1 VADTLIDTD
10 VDPQN
15 TTTKSSISSDIFT
28 GEGSDV
34 APFSINKVIL
44 TPEIMNTARELFPAA
59 KAKAMDE
66 GNSDFP
72 KDAAG
77 FLAEDLV
84 DTMRVD
90 FADRLKEDPNFI
102 TIKGLRDGTSTI
114 LDLIPI
120 YAEKSPKERMLT
132 NDDIAKIFSNAEDA
146 PFARGFFGEF
156 AKTVPALLAGTEA
169 AAITAKSLFSIPP
182 KAKTPFGLSA
192 EFLGKTGLSIS
203 AGIPVGFAFYT
214 AGDQI
219 EENMLGPDPVIVP
232 GQRAAYEAMRTG
244 GGGAASIL
252 FPFALARY
260 GIDSGARSILN
271 NLYKNEPGPLG
282 VRIQAA
288 LDEMLTSSGQL
299 ATRSKTGAA
308 VTVATEAAGAFGSSV
323 GALLAEEGDA
333 STGGRLLSEFIFGNI
348 GALTVFKALPK
359 AMTSYQ
365 AAGGVEGMSTS
376 LGNKRVDKMIEK
388 LSKLYDESATPE
400 AYEAMLDSLTSP
412 AFRAELKEAFP
423 DVDFSVAQTS
433 GDPFLMAL
441 EAARSSKSDKFS
453 AKRKLSTDKAFEAT
467 NLFIQALTSE
477 GSERALNAAAELRK
491 SLFDEVL
498 QNNIRVPLNNLLRA
512 AERLRKQPGTPDD
525 FATEFNLQAELDDFK
540 LLGSVD
546 NKPLSETELSEKM
559 FGVLENQV
567 FRVMKNQEESLY
579 QAAGARNHVI
589 FEPQTGSAPEFL
601 DVWDSVSFKNAG
613 SQKQFEL
620 AAPEIASFIKE
631 TRRKLGLTTDV
642 EDGTDAVLSPRVM
655 KVKEAFE
662 LAQDRVDG
670 IMIGGNNMSDE
681 VQDILERGER
691 DFAEVA
697 LSYTGGLSPET
708 GTRTPPGINPETGR
722 SALEEKAT
730 FFREQALE
738 ALENAQSEKGFDNNE
753 FIKLTQLA
761 KVLDK
766 LADFKA
772 IEARDVIK
780 ANPFLSEVDDGNLAP
795 ITAAEIS
802 EIRSRALA
810 LARSFSGGLTPEKA
824 DYGRRLGIFANSLR
838 LSLVNSEKGASPAFL
853 NASAFTKAKHDVV
866 SRMVNGKVD
875 ATTASGANFV
885 DPEVTLQVY
894 MKGNPSVTLLRTR
907 QLQALAQFVDTE
919 VGVPDGTDPVFTT
932 INNLTESYLR
942 KTDIE
947 KTIKTVFNPT
957 TNENEISVDA
967 AALQKWKDNNPELL
981 ELFPQLKL
989 DTVDAITFQR
999 SVEFTRARAKKLSK
1013 KSEVQKML
1021 GGLLNGR
1028 SPTVAIGE
1036 AFDAKYPT
1044 EAFKRLFTLRTKAS
1058 DLIRGQQ
1065 GLSSKVKES
1074 TLTLGS
1080 RAQRIQKAGL
1090 PLEDINEG
1098 FRTAL
1103 MQQALFRAGKESG
1116 KASFDPKTFYT
1127 FLFKP
1132 MKDSKVSVADLALKN
1147 GVFDEGQFKRLKFMS
1162 TQLVRMQAADAAG
1175 KLNDPNFVDEAG
1187 AMVDFYLGIIGS
1199 AAGSSAYTTI
1209 RSLLP
1214 GSSGSNPGQLRATSS
1229 GVRLMQ
1235 QVFQNI
1241 PAMQGLDTLDE
1252 MLFDPVLVSK
1262 MFRKPASVD
1271 DANRQRTTVAEYL
1284 ADIFFKKAGV
1294 EMLPYVARETFEDT
1308 DNTRDAPY
1316 VGFPGLP
1323 ENAEKNRR
1331 QYIDRIQRNLPP
1343 NDQQG
1348 SLAPVQS
1355 PSPVGTPTTQA
1366 SAVPLSSAPVNRER
1380 YAALFPNDSISSM
1393 MQQTPAQQPVQFAAR
1408 GGIAS
1413 LMR

>member
-1 VADTLIDTD
+1 MADTLIDTD

-102 TIKGLRDGTSTI
+102 TIKGLRDGTAGI
-114 LDLIPI
+114 LDLISI

-169 AAITAKSLFSIPP
+169 AAIAAERLFSIPP

-192 EFLGKTGLSIS
+192 EFLGKTGLSVL

-232 GQRAAYEAMRTG
+232 GQRASYEAMRTG

-333 STGGRLLSEFIFGNI
+333 STGGRLLSEFIGGNI

-365 AAGGVEGMSTS
+365 AAGGVEGVSTS

-388 LSKLYDESATPE
+388 LNKLYDTSATPE

-453 AKRKLSTDKAFEAT
+453 AKRQLSTDKAFKAT

-512 AERLRKQPGTPDD
+512 AERLRKQPGASDANA

-540 LLGSVD
+540 LLGSVND
-546 NKPLSETELSEKM
+546 KPLSETELSEKM

-567 FRVMKNQEESLY
+567 FNIMKNQEEALY
-579 QAAGARNHVI
+579 KAAGARNYVI

-631 TRRKLGLTTDV
+631 TRRKLGLKTDV
-642 EDGTDAVLSPRVM
+642 EDGTDELLSLTDLQS
-655 KVKEAFE
+655 E
-662 LAQDRVDG
+662 VD
-670 IMIGGNNMSDE
+670 
-681 VQDILERGER
+681 QTTDILSKYVPVEGKTDFGDSEIASFSYQNYNKDLEFNKDSFKERNIPLGEQADLFESMAKETLSLSSR
-691 DFAEVA
+691 LGDGSSSTPEVA
-697 LSYTGGLSPET
+697 
-708 GTRTPPGINPETGR
+708 R
-722 SALEEKAT
+722 
-730 FFREQALE
+730 
-738 ALENAQSEKGFDNNE
+738 
-753 FIKLTQLA
+753 
-761 KVLDK
+761 
-766 LADFKA
+766 
-772 IEARDVIK
+772 EARQAYANVLLAEARLARAQET

-810 LARSFSGGLTPEKA
+810 LARSFSGGLTPEKS

-967 AALQKWKDNNPELL
+967 AALQKWKDTNPELL

-1044 EAFKRLFTLRTKAS
+1044 EAFKRLFSLRTKAS

-1175 KLNDPNFVDEAG
+1175 KLNNPNFVDEAG

-1214 GSSGSNPGQLRATSS
+1214 GSGGSNPGQLRATSS

-1331 QYIDRIQRNLPP
+1331 KYIDRIQRNLPP

-1348 SLAPVQS
+1348 SLAPVQR

>member
-1 VADTLIDTD
+1 MADTLIDTD

-102 TIKGLRDGTSTI
+102 TIKGLRDGTAGI
-114 LDLIPI
+114 LDLISI
-120 YAEKSPKERMLT
+120 YAGKSPKERMLT

-169 AAITAKSLFSIPP
+169 AAITAERLFSIPP

-192 EFLGKTGLSIS
+192 EFLGKTGLSVL

-271 NLYKNEPGPLG
+271 NLYKNEKGPLG

-288 LDEMLTSSGQL
+288 LDDMLTSSGQL
-299 ATRSKTGAA
+299 ATGSRAGAA
-308 VTVATEAAGAFGSSV
+308 ATVATEGAGAFGSSI

-333 STGGRLLSEFIFGNI
+333 STGGRLLSEFIGGNI

-388 LSKLYDESATPE
+388 LNRLYDTSATPE

-453 AKRKLSTDKAFEAT
+453 AKRQLSTDKAFKAT

-631 TRRKLGLTTDV
+631 TRRKLGLKTDV
-642 EDGTDAVLSPRVM
+642 EDGTDELLSLTDLQS
-655 KVKEAFE
+655 E
-662 LAQDRVDG
+662 VD
-670 IMIGGNNMSDE
+670 
-681 VQDILERGER
+681 QTTDILSKYVPVEGKTDFGDSEIASFSYQNYNKDLEFNKDSFKERNIPLGEQADLFESMAKETLSLSSR
-691 DFAEVA
+691 LGDGSSSTPEVA
-697 LSYTGGLSPET
+697 
-708 GTRTPPGINPETGR
+708 R
-722 SALEEKAT
+722 
-730 FFREQALE
+730 
-738 ALENAQSEKGFDNNE
+738 
-753 FIKLTQLA
+753 
-761 KVLDK
+761 
-766 LADFKA
+766 
-772 IEARDVIK
+772 EARQAYANVLLAEARLARAQET

-957 TNENEISVDA
+957 TNKNETFVDD
-967 AALQKWKDNNPELL
+967 AALQKWKDTNPELL

-989 DTVDAITFQR
+989 DMVDAITFQR
-999 SVEFTRARAKKLSK
+999 SLEFKRARAKRLTK
-1013 KSEVQKML
+1013 KGEVQKML

-1028 SPTVAIGE
+1028 SPTEAIGTT
-1036 AFDAKYPT
+1036 FDSLYPT

-1080 RAQRIQKAGL
+1080 RAQRIIKAGL

-1199 AAGSSAYTTI
+1199 AAGSSAYTTV
-1209 RSLLP
+1209 RSVLP
-1214 GSSGSNPGQLRATSS
+1214 GSGGSNPGQLRASSS

>member
-1 VADTLIDTD
+1 MADENPPLQLT
-10 VDPQN
+10 VYPN
-15 TTTKSSISSDIFT
+15 MT
-28 GEGSDV
+28 GDGGPLGLPEETE
-34 APFSINKVIL
+34 ATEPFSINKVIL
-44 TPEIMNTARELFPAA
+44 TPEMMNTARELFPTA
-59 KAKAMDE
+59 KAEAIDA
-66 GNSDFP
+66 GDSNFP
-72 KDAAG
+72 KDAG
-77 FLAEDLV
+77 GYLANDLV

-90 FADRLKEDPNFI
+90 FADRIKENPNFL
-102 TIKGLRDGTSTI
+102 TYESLRNGTAEI
-114 LDLIPI
+114 LDLIPA
-120 YAEKSPKERMLT
+120 YANLPAKSRMLSD
-132 NDDIAKIFSNAEDA
+132 DDIAKIFSNAEDA
-146 PFARGFFGEF
+146 PFARAFFGEF
-156 AKTVPALLAGTEA
+156 AKTVPALLAGMETT
-169 AAITAKSLFSIPP
+169 AITAKSLFSVPP
-182 KAKTPFGLSA
+182 KAKSPFALGA
-192 EFLGKTGLSIS
+192 EFLGKTALSVS
-203 AGIPVGFAFYT
+203 AGIPVGYAFYT
-214 AGDQI
+214 VGDQI
-219 EENMLGPDPVIVP
+219 EENMLGPDPVIVA
-232 GQRAAYEAMRTG
+232 GQRASYEAMRTLG
-244 GGGAASIL
+244 GGLASTL

-260 GIDSGARSILN
+260 GADSGARSILN
-271 NLYKNEPGPLG
+271 NLYQNEKGPLG

-288 LDEMLTSSGQL
+288 LDDMLKSSRDL
-299 ATRSKTGAA
+299 AIGSRAGAA
-308 VTVATEAAGAFGSSV
+308 TTVAVEAAGAGGASV
-323 GALLAEEGDA
+323 GALLAESGD
-333 STGGRLLSEFIFGNI
+333 SGTGGRLLSEFIGGNI

-359 AMTSYQ
+359 IMTSYQ
-365 AAGGVEGMSTS
+365 SAGGLEGISTS
-376 LGNKRVDKMIEK
+376 FGNKRTDKII
-388 LSKLYDESATPE
+388 SKLNKLYETSGTPE
-400 AYEAMLDSLTSP
+400 QYERMLESLTSP
-412 AFRAELKEAFP
+412 EFRAELAEAFP

-441 EAARSSKSDKFS
+441 EASRSSKSDKFS
-453 AKRKLSTDKAFEAT
+453 AKRKLSTTKAFEAT

-512 AERLRKQPGTPDD
+512 AERLRKQPTAPDAD
-525 FATEFNLQAELDDFK
+525 AFAKEFNLQAELEDFK
-540 LLGSVD
+540 LLGKVD
-546 NKPLSETELSEKM
+546 NKELSETELSEKM
-559 FGVLENQV
+559 FTVLENQV
-567 FRVMKNQEESLY
+567 FNVMKNQEKALY
-579 QAAGARNHVI
+579 QAAGARNYAI

-631 TRRKLGLTTDV
+631 TRRKLGLKTDV
-642 EDGTDAVLSPRVM
+642 DDGADEILSIADLQAEVEQTTAILSKYVPEDMDLVSTLGTPFTSPDIPDYSAALLAAKERF
-655 KVKEAFE
+655 KREGYSLAEIAEAFE
-662 LAQDRVDG
+662 EG
-670 IMIGGNNMSDE
+670 SKI
-681 VQDILERGER
+681 
-691 DFAEVA
+691 
-697 LSYTGGLSPET
+697 T
-708 GTRTPPGINPETGR
+708 
-722 SALEEKAT
+722 
-730 FFREQALE
+730 FREAGSSGSTDITDRQK
-738 ALENAQSEKGFDNNE
+738 NARRAYGNAM
-753 FIKLTQLA
+753 LA
-761 KVLDK
+761 
-766 LADFKA
+766 
-772 IEARDVIK
+772 EARL
-780 ANPFLSEVDDGNLAP
+780 ARAQETASPFLGEVDDGNLAP
-795 ITAAEIS
+795 VTAAEID

-810 LARSFSGGLTPEKA
+810 LARSFSGGLTPEKS

-838 LSLVNSEKGASPAFL
+838 QTLVAAENGAPPAYL
-853 NASAFTKAKHDVV
+853 NAVAFTKAKHDVV
-866 SRMVNGKVD
+866 SRMVNGKID
-875 ATTASGANFV
+875 STAKSGANLI

-932 INNLTESYLR
+932 INDLTESYLR

-957 TNENEISVDA
+957 TNKNETIVDD
-967 AALQKWKDNNPELL
+967 AALQKWKDTNPELL

-989 DTVDAITFQR
+989 DMVDAITFQR
-999 SVEFTRARAKKLSK
+999 SLEFKRARAKRLTK
-1013 KSEVQKML
+1013 KGEVQKML

-1044 EAFKRLFTLRTKAS
+1044 EAFKRLFTLRTKAA

-1080 RAQRIQKAGL
+1080 RAQRIVKAGL

-1103 MQQALFRAGKESG
+1103 MQEALMRSGKESG

-1127 FLFKP
+1127 YLFQP

-1175 KLNDPNFVDEAG
+1175 KLNDPRFVDEAG
-1187 AMVDFYLGIIGS
+1187 AAVDFYLGIIGS
-1199 AAGSSAYTTI
+1199 ALGSAAYTSA
-1209 RSLLP
+1209 RGALP
-1214 GSSGSNPGQLRATSS
+1214 GAGGSNPGQLRASSS

-1235 QVFQNI
+1235 EVFQNI

-1252 MLFDPVLVSK
+1252 MLMDPVLVSK
-1262 MFRKPASVD
+1262 MFRKPASVE

-1284 ADIFFKKAGV
+1284 ADIFFKKAGI
-1294 EMLPYVARETFEDT
+1294 EMLPYAARETFEDT
-1308 DNTRDAPY
+1308 DNTSDAPY
-1316 VGFPGLP
+1316 PGFPGLP
-1323 ENAEKNRR
+1323 ENVERNRQ

-1348 SLAPVQS
+1348 SLAPVQR
-1355 PSPVGTPTTQA
+1355 PSPVGPPTTQA
-1366 SAVPLSSAPVNRER
+1366 SAVPSSPPSPVNSAPVDRTR
-1380 YAALFPNDSISSM
+1380 YAALFPNDSISGM
-1393 MQQTPAQQPVQFAAR
+1393 LTQPPTQQMAR